1 MGVLILAQC
10 FERILVKKIIWNKK
24 AREFVRSLDDETK
37 REIGVWLMLIQSGR
51 KLSEPQSKPMKSIN
65 KNAFELRIK
74 DKKGIYRV
82 IYVLSIGDKV
92 FIPHAFMKKTQ
103 KTPKKEI
110 ELSIKRL
117 QELIDETK

>member
-1 MGVLILAQC
+1 M
-10 FERILVKKIIWNKK
+10 KKIKWNHK
-24 AREFVRSLDDETK
+24 ARDFVRSLDDNTK
-37 REIGVWLMLIQSGR
+37 REIGSLLMLIQSGR
-51 KLSEPQSKPMKSIN
+51 TLGAPQSKAMKSIHA
-65 KNAFELRIK
+65 NANNLRIK

-82 IYVLSIGDKV
+82 IYVLNIGDQV
-92 FIPHAFMKKTQ
+92 LIPHAFTKKTQ

>member
-1 MGVLILAQC
+1 VLILAQGLG
-10 FERILVKKIIWNKK
+10 EAVNEKKSNGITRLVILLGHSMIIQNEKLGHCLCSFS
-24 AREFVRSLDDETK
+24 R
-37 REIGVWLMLIQSGR
+37 GR
-51 KLSEPQSKPMKSIN
+51 TLGAPQSKAMKSIHA
-65 KNAFELRIK
+65 NAHELRIK

-82 IYVLSIGDKV
+82 IYVLNIGDQV
-92 FIPHAFMKKTQ
+92 LIPHAFTKKTQ